1 MIVKTN
7 SVPERDLKSVT
18 VYLWNARSIVNKLNN
33 FSSFVYTSKYKVYG
47 ITETWLSDH
56 IYNNE
61 ILPIDYVIYRK
72 DHSSRGGGIM
82 LTCNNCISSRCL
94 PTPQNIEVLVV
105 ELLTKQPIKIF
116 LIYNLPIAPQSTI
129 RICYLFFLILCKL
142 KVIK

>member
-1 MIVKTN
+1 VLRE
-7 SVPERDLKSVT
+7 PDLKYVT

-33 FSSFVYTSKYKVYG
+33 FRCFVYTSKYKVYG

-72 DHSSRGGGIM
+72 DHSRCGGRVM
-82 LTCNNCISSRCL
+82 LACISSRRL

-105 ELLTKQPIKIF
+105 KILTKQPIK
-116 LIYNLPIAPQSTI
+116 LQPPPP
-129 RICYLFFLILCKL
+129 
-142 KVIK
+142 